1 MTAVAKTQIEEN
13 LLKKI
18 IKSQQ
23 GELDAVLVYRKLA
36 AKTTNKKEKQL
47 FLTLAAEEG
56 KHAAILKNITQ
67 ATCTP
72 KKFKSQFVS
81 LFYSVFGLNR
91 TLNILVKGEL
101 AAIPFYE
108 EIMVQYPVVKTLR
121 NDEEKHAR
129 MLETLR
135 TK

>member
-1 MTAVAKTQIEEN
+1 MTKPAMPEIEET
-13 LLKKI
+13 LLKKM

-23 GELDAVLVYRKLA
+23 GELDAVLVYKKLA
-36 AKTTNKKEKQL
+36 TKAPNNKTKQL
-47 FLTLAAEEG
+47 FLSLAADEG

-67 ATCTP
+67 TTIAP

-81 LFYSVFGLNR
+81 VFYSVFGLNK
-91 TLNILVKGEL
+91 TLNILIKGEL

-108 EIMVQYPVVKTLR
+108 ELMVQYPKVKTLR